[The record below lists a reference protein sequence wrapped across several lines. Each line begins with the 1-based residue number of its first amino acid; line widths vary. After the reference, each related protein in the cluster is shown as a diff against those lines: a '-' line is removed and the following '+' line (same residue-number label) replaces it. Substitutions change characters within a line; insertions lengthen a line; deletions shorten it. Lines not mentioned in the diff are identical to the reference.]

1 MNTYQEASVKGSGN
15 LSLATL
21 VLMGMTTFAF
31 RLFLLCL
38 IVCATLA
45 LGAVWL
51 QDRIT
56 YPVYFQSMA
65 SFFIVGLASFL
76 FWFSRTLLAIR
87 TLLHDRTI
95 SA

>member
-1 MNTYQEASVKGSGN
+1 
-15 LSLATL
+15 
-21 VLMGMTTFAF
+21 MTTFAF

-38 IVCATLA
+38 IVCALLA

-56 YPVYFQSMA
+56 NPLYFQATA

-87 TLLHDRTI
+87 TLLSDRST